1 MGPST
6 PAIGS
11 TVAGYRLE
19 RLLGQGAHGTVFLA
33 LDTRQPGA
41 VALKLSPAVPGT
53 PAPVD
58 LAQARRLADPAIVD
72 VYDAGTEGDW
82 HWTAMEP
89 APGVP
94 LERYTHAARLL
105 PEPLVAGIGA
115 RIAAGLAH
123 AHEAGVIHRD
133 IKPSNV
139 IVDLPSFSVKITD
152 FGVAR
157 EIDGERTRTGVVI
170 GSPVYLAPE
179 QLGGSAPAPAGDLY
193 ALGVTLFQLLAG
205 RLPHEGGSMGELLRQ
220 VALEA
225 APDLRTLR
233 PQTGATL
240 AALVAQLL
248 AKRPGGRP
256 ADARSVSRRLD
267 AIVDESSAGGP
278 SSRP

>member
-1 MGPST
+1 VAQSL
-6 PAIGS
+6 PALGS

-33 LDTRQPGA
+33 LDTRRQGA
-41 VALKLSPAVPGT
+41 VALKLWPATPGT
-53 PAPVD
+53 APDVD
-58 LAQARRLADPAIVD
+58 LTQARRLANPAIAD
-72 VYDAGTEGDW
+72 TYDAGTEGAW

-89 APGVP
+89 VAGVS
-94 LERYTHAARLL
+94 LERYTHPARLL
-105 PEPLVAGIGA
+105 PEPLVARIGA

-123 AHEAGVIHRD
+123 AHAAGVIHRD

-139 IVDLPSFSVKITD
+139 IVDLPTFSVKITD

-179 QLGGSAPAPAGDLY
+179 QLGGSAPTPSGDLY

-220 VALEA
+220 VALA
-225 APDLRTLR
+225 PAPDVRELR
-233 PQTGATL
+233 PQTSAAL
-240 AALVAQLL
+240 AELVAQLL
-248 AKRPGGRP
+248 AKRPDGRP
-256 ADARSVSRRLD
+256 ADARGVSHRLD
-267 AIVDESSAGGP
+267 TIADETTAGGP
-278 SSRP
+278 TSRP